1 MKVEIHNLGVIEE
14 LEIDLKPLTV
24 FIGKNG
30 TGKTWAAYTLAS
42 ILGKHGFD
50 RYWKSYINGKTQQ
63 KYRIIDNAIEQ
74 FLQEGNV
81 CIDLIKFAEEYAE
94 AYINDVAKSSPSWM
108 KRFLS
113 TERSD
118 FKSMKISFDLAT
130 VKQEILENVKKYS
143 LERQISFGSQGKNYL
158 NILKEIGE
166 NNIYFNIISKGSI
179 LKEVPMRLFKEL
191 LLQEVFQILHRSFYS
206 YVYIFPTE
214 RTTFITFPFSI
225 KKEIVKLEN
234 LDFENFDETSNSNV
248 DLDIKTIISE
258 RLDQPKTKKPSE
270 PVQSLIQILA
280 NAYIKTTDERQ
291 EEIKKRPEIAIYAEL
306 AELLEKQILQGRI
319 DFNEPGLENEI
330 LFQPSKKIKL
340 EMTIVSSMVKELAP
354 LVLCLRY
361 LAEPDELL
369 IIDEPE
375 MNLHP
380 SAQIAIIEFLAM
392 LVQAGLKVLIT
403 THSPYILDHLS
414 NLMKAAKYKD
424 KESLKNKFYL
434 ERTEAFIPQEKV
446 SVYLF
451 EDGKTKNI
459 LNEEG
464 RIDWGTFGDVSD
476 DISHIF
482 P

>member
-14 LEIDLKPLTV
+14 LKIDLKPLTV
-24 FIGKNG
+24 FIGRNN
-30 TGKTWAAYTLAS
+30 TGKTWTAYTLAS
-42 ILGKHGFD
+42 ILGKHGFE
-50 RYWKSYINGKTQQ
+50 RYLKSYINGKTQQ
-63 KYRIIDNAIEQ
+63 KYPIIDNAIEQ

-81 CIDLIKFAEEYAE
+81 SIDLINFVEEYAE
-94 AYINDVAKSSPSWM
+94 VYINDVAQSSPSLM
-108 KRFLS
+108 KTFLS

-118 FKSMKISFDLAT
+118 FKSRKISFDLAT

-143 LERQISFGSQGKNYL
+143 LERKISFGSQGKEYL

-166 NNIYFNIISKGSI
+166 NNIYFNIISKGSF
-179 LKEVPMRLFKEL
+179 LKEIPMRLFKEL
-191 LLQEVFQILHRSFYS
+191 LLQEIFQILHRSFYS
-206 YVYIFPTE
+206 DVYIFPTQ
-214 RTTFITFPFSI
+214 RTTLITFPFSL
-225 KKEIVKLEN
+225 KKEILK
-234 LDFENFDETSNSNV
+234 FENVNYDSFDETSDV
-248 DLDIKTIISE
+248 DLNIKKIISE
-258 RLDQPKTKKPSE
+258 QSDKPKTKKPSE
-270 PVQSLIQILA
+270 SVQGLIEILA
-280 NAYIKTTDERQ
+280 NAYIKATDER
-291 EEIKKRPEIAIYAEL
+291 EEKIKKRTEIAIYAEL
-306 AELLEKQILQGRI
+306 AELLEKQVLQGRI

-330 LFQPSKKIKL
+330 IFQPSEKIKL
-340 EMTIVSSMVKELAP
+340 EITDASSLVKGLAP
-354 LVLCLRY
+354 LVLWLRY

-380 SAQIAIIEFLAM
+380 SVQVAITEFLAM

-424 KESLKNKFYL
+424 KESIKEKFYL

-451 EDGKTKNI
+451 EDGIAKNI

-464 RIDWGTFGDVSD
+464 HIDWGTFGDVSD

>member
-1 MKVEIHNLGVIEE
+1 
-14 LEIDLKPLTV
+14 
-24 FIGKNG
+24 
-30 TGKTWAAYTLAS
+30 
-42 ILGKHGFD
+42 
-50 RYWKSYINGKTQQ
+50 
-63 KYRIIDNAIEQ
+63 
-74 FLQEGNV
+74 
-81 CIDLIKFAEEYAE
+81 
-94 AYINDVAKSSPSWM
+94 M

-130 VKQEILENVKKYS
+130 VKQEILENIKKYS

-158 NILKEIGE
+158 NILKEVGQ

-179 LKEVPMRLFKEL
+179 LKEIPMRLFKEL

-225 KKEIVKLEN
+225 KKEIIKLEN
-234 LDFENFDETSNSNV
+234 LDFDNFDETSNV
-248 DLDIKTIISE
+248 DDIKAIISE
-258 RLDQPKTKKPSE
+258 RFDHSKSKKPSE
-270 PVQSLIQILA
+270 PVQSLIEILA
-280 NAYIKTTDERQ
+280 NAYINTTDKRQ
-291 EEIKKRPEIAIYAEL
+291 EEIQKRPEIAIYAEL
-306 AELLEKQILQGRI
+306 AELLEKEILQGKI

-330 LFQPSKKIKL
+330 LFQPSEKIKL

-380 SAQIAIIEFLAM
+380 SAQIAITEFLAM

-434 ERTEAFIPQEKV
+434 ERIEAFIPQEKV

-451 EDGKTKNI
+451 EDGITKNI

>member
-24 FIGKNG
+24 FIGRNG

-50 RYWKSYINGKTQQ
+50 RYWKSYINGKTLQ
-63 KYRIIDNAIEQ
+63 KYRVIDNAIEQ

-81 CIDLIKFAEEYAE
+81 HIDLIKFAEEYAE

-130 VKQEILENVKKYS
+130 VKQEILENIKKYS

-158 NILKEIGE
+158 NILKEVGE
-166 NNIYFNIISKGSI
+166 NNIYFNIISEGSI
-179 LKEVPMRLFKEL
+179 LKEIPIRLFKEL

-225 KKEIVKLEN
+225 KKEIIKLEK
-234 LDFENFDETSNSNV
+234 LDFDNFDETSNV
-248 DLDIKTIISE
+248 DDIKTIISE
-258 RLDQPKTKKPSE
+258 RFDQPKSKKPSE
-270 PVQSLIQILA
+270 PVQSLIEILA
-280 NAYIKTTDERQ
+280 NAYINTTDKRQ
-291 EEIKKRPEIAIYAEL
+291 EEIQKRPEIAIYAEL
-306 AELLEKQILQGRI
+306 AELLEKQILQGKI

-330 LFQPSKKIKL
+330 LFQPSEKIKL

-380 SAQIAIIEFLAM
+380 SAQIAITEFLAM

-434 ERTEAFIPQEKV
+434 ERIEAFIPQEKV

-451 EDGKTKNI
+451 EDGITKNI

>member
-14 LEIDLKPLTV
+14 LKIDLKPLTV
-24 FIGKNG
+24 FIGRNN
-30 TGKTWAAYTLAS
+30 TGKTWTAYTLAS
-42 ILGKHGFD
+42 ILGKHGFE
-50 RYWKSYINGKTQQ
+50 RYLKSYINGKTQQ
-63 KYRIIDNAIEQ
+63 KYPIIDNAIEQ

-81 CIDLIKFAEEYAE
+81 SIDLINFVEEYAE
-94 AYINDVAKSSPSWM
+94 AYINDVAQSSPSLM
-108 KRFLS
+108 KTFLS

-118 FKSMKISFDLAT
+118 FKSRKISFDLAT

-143 LERQISFGSQGKNYL
+143 LERQISFGSQGKEYL

-166 NNIYFNIISKGSI
+166 NNIYFNIISKGSF
-179 LKEVPMRLFKEL
+179 LKEIPMRLFKEL
-191 LLQEVFQILHRSFYS
+191 LLQEIFQILHRSFYS
-206 YVYIFPTE
+206 DVYIFPTQ
-214 RTTFITFPFSI
+214 RTTFITFPFSL
-225 KKEIVKLEN
+225 KKEILE
-234 LDFENFDETSNSNV
+234 FENVNYDSFDETSDV
-248 DLDIKTIISE
+248 DLNIKKIISE
-258 RLDQPKTKKPSE
+258 HSDKPKNKKPSE
-270 PVQSLIQILA
+270 AVQSLIEILA
-280 NAYIKTTDERQ
+280 NAYIKATDER
-291 EEIKKRPEIAIYAEL
+291 EEKIKKRTEIAIYAEL

-330 LFQPSKKIKL
+330 LFQPSEKIKL
-340 EMTIVSSMVKELAP
+340 EITVASSLVKGLAP
-354 LVLCLRY
+354 LVLWLRY

-380 SAQIAIIEFLAM
+380 SVQVAITEFLAM

-424 KESLKNKFYL
+424 KESIKEKFYL

-451 EDGKTKNI
+451 EDGMAKNI

-464 RIDWGTFGDVSD
+464 HIDWGTFGDVSD